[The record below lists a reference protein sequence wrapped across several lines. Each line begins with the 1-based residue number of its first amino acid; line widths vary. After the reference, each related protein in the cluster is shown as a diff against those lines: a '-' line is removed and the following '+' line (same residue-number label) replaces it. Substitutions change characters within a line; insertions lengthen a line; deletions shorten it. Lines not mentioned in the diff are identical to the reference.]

1 MSGPALSEVT
11 ALILAGGKGTRIAS
25 LYPDIPKP
33 MIPLNGQPFLY
44 WVIRW
49 VMRQGIRRIV
59 ISTGHL
65 AEKIEEWVETNPF
78 GDDVEIICRR
88 ENKPLGTAGGI
99 RNCLDL
105 LGEWTLVTNGDSL
118 IDADI
123 KDAIVPKA
131 LGGFDT
137 FIFGVMVDDTSRFGS
152 LQVGQDN
159 LLKNFAEKVSGN
171 GLINSG
177 IYLLSYATIAAIPEH
192 DSVSIERDTFP
203 EMLERHK
210 KIEVRSLG
218 SAKFIDIGTPESV
231 AEKDLFLLGKN
242 SFT

>member
-1 MSGPALSEVT
+1 MSGPILSEVT

-33 MIPLNGQPFLY
+33 MIPVNGQPFLY

-49 VMRQGIRRIV
+49 VMRQGIRRII

-65 AEKIEEWVETNPF
+65 AEKIEAWVETKPL
-78 GDDVEIICRR
+78 GDDVQIICRR
-88 ENKPLGTAGGI
+88 EQKPLGTAGGI

-123 KDAIVPKA
+123 KDAIVAKT
-131 LGGFDT
+131 LDGFDA

-152 LQVGQDN
+152 LRIGSGN
-159 LLKNFAEKVSGN
+159 RLEAFAEKVPGK

-177 IYLLSYATIAAIPEH
+177 IYLLSRPTIKAIPSGQFV
-192 DSVSIERDTFP
+192 SVERDTFP
-203 EMLERHK
+203 KMLEAGHK
-210 KIEVRSLG
+210 IRVIPLASKE
-218 SAKFIDIGTPESV
+218 FIDIGTPESL
-231 AEKDLFLLGKN
+231 AEKDRFIAHG
-242 SFT
+242 

>member
-33 MIPLNGQPFLY
+33 MIPVNGRPFLY

-65 AEKIEEWVETNPF
+65 AEKIEEWVETKPL

-88 ENKPLGTAGGI
+88 EDKTLGTAGGI

-105 LGEWTLVTNGDSL
+105 LGELTLVTNGDSL

-123 KDAIVPKA
+123 KDAIVPKT
-131 LGGFDT
+131 LDGFDA

-152 LQVGQDN
+152 LRIGSDN
-159 LLKNFAEKVSGN
+159 RLEAFVEKVPGK

-177 IYLLSYATIAAIPEH
+177 IYLLSHATIAAIPKH
-192 DSVSIERDTFP
+192 NSVSIERETFP
-203 EMLERHK
+203 EMLAKGR
-210 KIEVRSLG
+210 KITVLSMESV
-218 SAKFIDIGTPESV
+218 KFIDIGTPESV
-231 AEKDLFLLGKN
+231 GLSSAFAI
-242 SFT
+242 

>member
-33 MIPLNGQPFLY
+33 MIPVNGQPFLY

-49 VMRQGIRRIV
+49 VMRQGIRQIV

-65 AEKIEEWVETNPF
+65 AEKIEEWVETKPL

-123 KDAIVPKA
+123 KDALKMLAQQVVDA
-131 LGGFDT
+131 M
-137 FIFGVMVDDTSRFGS
+137 IFGVTVDDTRRFGS
-152 LQVGQDN
+152 LRIGSGN
-159 LLKNFAEKVSGN
+159 RLEAFAEKVPGK

-203 EMLERHK
+203 AMLETQK

-218 SAKFIDIGTPESV
+218 SAKFVDIGTPESLDTLTQSN
-231 AEKDLFLLGKN
+231 API
-242 SFT
+242 TAAR

>member
-33 MIPLNGQPFLY
+33 MIPVNGQPFLY

-65 AEKIEEWVETNPF
+65 AEKIEEWVETKSL
-78 GDDVEIICRR
+78 GDNIEIICRR

-123 KDAIVPKA
+123 KDAIIPKA
-131 LGGFDT
+131 LDGNDAY
-137 FIFGVMVDDTSRFGS
+137 IFGVMVDDTSRFGS
-152 LQVGQDN
+152 LRIGSGN
-159 LLKNFAEKVSGN
+159 RLEAFAEKVPGK

-177 IYLLSYATIAAIPEH
+177 IYLLSYATVAAIPEH

-203 EMLERHK
+203 AMLERHK
-210 KIEVRSLG
+210 KIRVLSLG
-218 SAKFIDIGTPESV
+218 AVKFIDIGTPESIKKLKQV
-231 AEKDLFLLGKN
+231 DDLQEIQ
-242 SFT
+242 

>member
-1 MSGPALSEVT
+1 MSGSALSDVT

-33 MIPLNGQPFLY
+33 MIPVNGHPFLY

-59 ISTGHL
+59 VSTGHL
-65 AEKIEEWVETNPF
+65 AEKIEEWVETKPL

-88 ENKPLGTAGGI
+88 EEKPLGTAGGI

-123 KDAIVPKA
+123 KDALKMLAQPVVDA
-131 LGGFDT
+131 M
-137 FIFGVMVDDTSRFGS
+137 IFGVTVDDTARFGS

-159 LLKNFAEKVSGN
+159 LLKNFAEKVPGN

-203 EMLERHK
+203 AMLETQK

-218 SAKFIDIGTPESV
+218 TAKFIDIGTPESLD
-231 AEKDLFLLGKN
+231 EKTLIYLVKSN
-242 SFT
+242 E